1 MNDDVIRLTRH
12 TPATGEASLKKDDIV
27 YEVIRI
33 EIYIKYIT
41 FADDKREIN
50 VSLLQR
56 DTSLVERWGRK

>member
-1 MNDDVIRLTRH
+1 MNDDVIQLTRH
-12 TPATGEASLKKDDIV
+12 TPATGEASLKKDDII

-33 EIYIKYIT
+33 EMYIT
-41 FADDKREIN
+41 FADDKREMN